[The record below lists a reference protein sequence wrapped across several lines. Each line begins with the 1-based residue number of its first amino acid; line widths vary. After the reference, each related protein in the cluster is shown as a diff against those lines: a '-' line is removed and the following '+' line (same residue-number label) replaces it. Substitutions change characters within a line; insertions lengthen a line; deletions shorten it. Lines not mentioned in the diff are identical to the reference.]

1 MSDLMQSPAVEA
13 EREKYEPMTPKEQ
26 LDAALEAYGMDYYL
40 RRVDPDAG
48 DHAYHLAGAKAAV
61 LAAHTACLA
70 DGEGLDFVGAVMAA
84 VACQGEDEG
93 DRVFQSDLNAQHGA
107 IVGALKARIQ
117 ALEKAELHLQRIQQ
131 TLGQCAS
138 CGGEGGHGTPGFDQN
153 GECWMHEMCSDCN
166 GTGLNLK
173 ETK

>member
-117 ALEKAELHLQRIQQ
+117 ALRRPNCTFNVFSRLSANALPVVGRAVTVHRVS
-131 TLGQCAS
+131 TRTASVGCMRCAPIA
-138 CGGEGGHGTPGFDQN
+138 TAPD
-153 GECWMHEMCSDCN
+153 
-166 GTGLNLK
+166 
-173 ETK
+173 